1 MKNYTTEDLMRD
13 HLRGLDVIPL
23 MTTTGMALRWGKK
36 PDDVYNLSRRDETF
50 PAPLEG
56 IVKGLRPNQKVY
68 PFHEV
73 VRYEKENDLMEVK
86 ESERIARTNSTT

>member
-1 MKNYTTEDLMRD
+1 MKIYTIEDLMKD
-13 HLRGLDVIPL
+13 YFRGLDVLPL
-23 MTTTGMALRWGKK
+23 MTTTGMAQRWGKK

-68 PFHEV
+68 PFHAV
-73 VRYEKENDLMEVK
+73 ASYEKENNLMEVK
-86 ESERIARTNSTT
+86 ESERIAGNNTIT

>member
-1 MKNYTTEDLMRD
+1 MKIYTIEDLMKD
-13 HLRGLDVIPL
+13 YFRGLDVLPL
-23 MTTTGMALRWGKK
+23 MTTTGMAQRWGKK

-68 PFHEV
+68 PFHAV
-73 VRYEKENDLMEVK
+73 VRYEKENNLMEVK
-86 ESERIARTNSTT
+86 ESERIAGTKTTT